1 MTGKLKDS
9 KVIIKDEKEGNR
21 IYNKGYFGKPLSGG
35 GLELSLLEAVYLSE
49 ADRLEIED
57 EDGNTLYLANMIQYN
72 SEDRFLVKYPVY
84 KDMRMRGYVVKKASD
99 PVNFRVFPRG
109 GAPGK
114 TQTKYWIR
122 ANTETDTF
130 SIKKILGT
138 LNKVENLK
146 KIFLQGLVD
155 EEGDVTYYK
164 ITTIDLKGETS
175 KTSINDLKGTLY
187 NNKVII
193 EDKDSKR
200 LHDDNFYGD
209 YKNNRL
215 NISILEALY
224 LSEIDVLTVRDGF
237 EKSNL
242 STDEIFDQGINTQD
256 NFELRY
262 DIYKDLRSRDLVPK
276 TGFKYGAVFRA
287 YEGDPDEHHAEYIGQ
302 PISSDYKCSW
312 YEISRA
318 VRVAHS
324 VKKKFLFGIKQND
337 KIEYVKINRVT
348 P

>member
-1 MTGKLKDS
+1 MTGKLKEN
-9 KVIIKDEKEGNR
+9 KVIVEDEKEGNR

-35 GLELSLLEAVYLSE
+35 GLELNLLESIYLSE
-49 ADRLEIED
+49 SDRLDIVD
-57 EDGNTLYLANMIQYN
+57 ENDDSIDISDILKYA

-99 PVNFRVFPRG
+99 PVSFRVFPRG

-122 ANTETDTF
+122 SDAETDTF
-130 SIKKILGT
+130 SIEDILKT
-138 LNKVENLK
+138 LNKIEQLK

-164 ITTIDLKGETS
+164 ITTNVLNGETS
-175 KTSINDLKGTLY
+175 KTSLNLLNGKLY

-193 EDKDSKR
+193 DDKKSENLHEDQ
-200 LHDDNFYGD
+200 FYGD
-209 YKNNRL
+209 YKDGRL
-215 NISILEALY
+215 NLSILEALY
-224 LSEIDVLTVRDGF
+224 LSDIDVLDVEDGF
-237 EKSNL
+237 DKVNLKSEEL
-242 STDEIFDQGINTQD
+242 FKKGIETQD
-256 NFELRY
+256 NFKLRY
-262 DIYKDLRSRDLVPK
+262 DIYKDLRERDLVPK

-287 YEGDPDEHHAEYIGQ
+287 YEGDPDKHHAEYIVQ
-302 PISSDYKCSW
+302 PIPEDYKCSW

-324 VKKKFLFGIKQND
+324 VKKKFLFGIKKGED
-337 KIEYVKINRVT
+337 IKYVKINRVT

>member
-9 KVIIKDEKEGNR
+9 KVIVEDEKEGNR

-35 GLELSLLEAVYLSE
+35 GLELNLLESIYLSE
-49 ADRLEIED
+49 ARRLDILD
-57 EDGNTLYLANMIQYN
+57 EEENRISISDIIKYTA
-72 SEDRFLVKYPVY
+72 EDRFLVNYPVY
-84 KDMRMRGYVVKKASD
+84 KDMRMRGYVVKNASD
-99 PVNFRVFPRG
+99 PVDFRVFPRG

-122 ANTETDTF
+122 SNAETDTF
-130 SIKKILGT
+130 SINEILRT
-138 LNKVENLK
+138 LKKVEQLK

-164 ITTIDLKGETS
+164 ITTIDLNGETP
-175 KTSINDLKGTLY
+175 KTSQNDLKGKLY

-193 EDKDSKR
+193 EGDDSNQ
-200 LHDDNFYGD
+200 LHEQGFYGD
-209 YKNNRL
+209 LEDDRL

-224 LSEIDVLTVRDGF
+224 LSDINTLDIEDGF
-237 EKSNL
+237 KNQDLRSEQILEK
-242 STDEIFDQGINTQD
+242 GIDTQD
-256 NFELRY
+256 DFELRY
-262 DIYKDLRSRDLVPK
+262 DIYKNLRSKDLVPK

-287 YEGDPDEHHAEYIGQ
+287 YEGDPDEHHAEYIVQ
-302 PISSDYKCSW
+302 PITDDYRCSW

-324 VKKKFLFGIKQND
+324 VKKKFLFGIKKD
-337 KIEYVKINRVT
+337 DEIKYVKINRVT

>member
-1 MTGKLKDS
+1 MTGKLKGS
-9 KVIIKDEKEGNR
+9 KVIVEDEKEGNR

-35 GLELSLLEAVYLSE
+35 GLELNLLEAIYLSE
-49 ADRLEIED
+49 AERLVIFD
-57 EDGNTLYLANMIQYN
+57 DQDKKISISDIMKYT
-72 SEDRFLVKYPVY
+72 SEDRFLVNYPVY
-84 KDMRMRGYVVKKASD
+84 KDMRMRGYVVKNASD

-122 ANTETDTF
+122 SNAETDTF
-130 SIKKILGT
+130 SISEILRT
-138 LNKVENLK
+138 LKKVEQLK

-155 EEGDVTYYK
+155 EEGDVTYYN
-164 ITTIDLKGETS
+164 ITTIDLKGETP
-175 KTSINDLKGTLY
+175 KTSQNDLKGKLH

-193 EDKDSKR
+193 EGHPSNQ
-200 LHDDNFYGD
+200 LHEQGFYGD
-209 YKNNRL
+209 LEDDRL

-224 LSEIDVLTVRDGF
+224 LSDISALNVKSGFNNKELTSKQILDKGID
-237 EKSNL
+237 
-242 STDEIFDQGINTQD
+242 TQD
-256 NFELRY
+256 DFELRY
-262 DIYKDLRSRDLVPK
+262 DIYKDLRSKDLVPK

-287 YEGDPDEHHAEYIGQ
+287 YEGDPDEHHAEYIVQ
-302 PISSDYKCSW
+302 PISDDYECSW

-324 VKKKFLFGIKQND
+324 VKKKFLFGIKKD
-337 KIEYVKINRVT
+337 DEIKYVKINRVT